1 MADYIIE
8 KATPED
14 TNQYLV
20 KYLKEIEGADGK
32 MVSVIDRR
40 DTLKKDDLTAKLAGF
55 DSQITAIEAE
65 KAKVTKMLEDVV
77 ALG

>member
-1 MADYIIE
+1 MDYIIE

-40 DTLKKDDLTAKLAGF
+40 DTLKVDDLKAKLEGF

-65 KAKVTKMLEDVV
+65 KAKVEAMLVEIK

>member
-1 MADYIIE
+1 MDYTIE

-40 DTLKKDDLTAKLAGF
+40 ETLKKDDLTVKLEGF
-55 DSQITAIEAE
+55 DSQIAAIKAEKEEVLKMLKDIEA
-65 KAKVTKMLEDVV
+65 
-77 ALG
+77 LG

>member
-1 MADYIIE
+1 MDYTIE

-20 KYLKEIEGADGK
+20 KYLKDVEGADGK
-32 MVSVIDRR
+32 MVNVIDRR
-40 DTLKKDDLTAKLAGF
+40 ETIKQDDLEARIEGF
-55 DSQITAIEAE
+55 DSQIEAIQAE
-65 KAKVTKMLEDVV
+65 KAKVLKMIEDIE